1 MKNNRIFLIP
11 LFLAIPF
18 IYLLLT
24 GTKETI
30 ILGFISLALLTLF
43 LYTLKLMSGTEKFEI
58 NSSEEDLETK
68 IQSETSDDSFQTQEQ
83 SITESEILNSSE
95 LSVNFPEKKDQ
106 IQTSKD
112 SNVSNRNLT
121 SLRNQI
127 ERQSMSFIEKAT
139 DVNNIIP
146 INVGIRDIRKSR
158 FKKETLGPMARSFIQ
173 ELPLRIKTV
182 SILFCIYENSIFKE
196 FLMQRGSLF
205 IDCDTDAILEAEDSV
220 WESLIQ
226 NESVLSSDGKN
237 LYVTI
242 ATPTKILG
250 MVSLESISGFLP
262 NEKRLIEL
270 ECEKFA
276 LDWEAR
282 TDYEL
287 AILDPKTL
295 VYNKNHFNTIL
306 REKFFTREEHFSLFA
321 IEVSESKNREE
332 FISYLAENLPFSIY
346 RLDESKLGFFLVSSE
361 IDKLSGQLD
370 AIVQSL
376 DEQGFFVEFYVAYS
390 PRTKKLES
398 ALEWEEDLNQQ
409 LLLAKGK
416 KSESPKQV
424 VNG

>member
-11 LFLAIPF
+11 IVLSIPF
-18 IYLLLT
+18 IYLILT
-24 GTKETI
+24 GSKETI
-30 ILGFISLALLTLF
+30 FLGFISLALLTLF
-43 LYTLKLMSGTEKFEI
+43 LYTLRLMSGTEKISIRSQEQNI
-58 NSSEEDLETK
+58 NSN
-68 IQSETSDDSFQTQEQ
+68 SFQEQENEFQ
-83 SITESEILNSSE
+83 EEESFNLPIEAKEKINYQA
-95 LSVNFPEKKDQ
+95 LSFFEKPTKLD
-106 IQTSKD
+106 
-112 SNVSNRNLT
+112 
-121 SLRNQI
+121 
-127 ERQSMSFIEKAT
+127 
-139 DVNNIIP
+139 NIIP
-146 INVGIRDIRKSR
+146 INLGIREIRKSR
-158 FKKETLGPMARSFIQ
+158 FKKETLGPMVKSFVQ

-182 SILFCIYENSIFKE
+182 SLLFCIYENSLFKE

-205 IDCDTDAILEAEDSV
+205 IDCDTDAVLEAEDNV
-220 WESLIQ
+220 WESLLQ
-226 NESVLSSDGKN
+226 NESVLSEDGRN
-237 LYVTI
+237 LYVCI

-306 REKFFTREEHFSLFA
+306 REKFFTREEEFSLFA
-321 IEVSESKNREE
+321 IEVSDSKNREE

-346 RLDESKLGFFLVSSE
+346 RMDESKLGFFLSSTE
-361 IDKLSGQLD
+361 IDKLSEQLD

-390 PRTKKLES
+390 PKSRKLES
-398 ALEWEEDLNQQ
+398 ALEWEEDINQQ
-409 LLLAKGK
+409 LLIAKRK
-416 KSESPKQV
+416 NIEKQRQV
-424 VNG
+424 ANG